1 MGDEDL
7 IKNVLVAMPY
17 AAKLGVTAQLEDAG
31 RLLCTMPFHGN
42 HIGNAQLPALH
53 GGSLASFL
61 EITAILQLAREQAA
75 VQQVDSIEAGRAAI
89 PLPVNVTVQYLRSAR
104 ALACHAEARVLK
116 VGRRTS
122 TVFCQLWQDDE
133 AKPVT
138 SMTGV
143 FIQPKS

>member
-1 MGDEDL
+1 MDDRQL
-7 IKNVLVAMPY
+7 IENVLAAMPY
-17 AAKLGVTAQLEDAG
+17 AGKLGVSPQLDDDG
-31 RLLCTMPFHGN
+31 RLICTMPFNEN

-61 EITAILQLAREQAA
+61 EITAILQLARAQAA
-75 VQQVDSIEAGRAAI
+75 IQNVETIEAGRAAI

-104 ALACHAEARVLK
+104 ALPCHAAARVLK

-143 FIQPKS
+143 FIQPKN

>member
-1 MGDEDL
+1 MRDSDL
-7 IKNVLVAMPY
+7 INDVLAVMPY
-17 AAKLGVTAQLEDAG
+17 AQKLGVTPHLDDD
-31 RLLCTMPFHGN
+31 RLVCTMPFNEN
-42 HIGNAQLPALH
+42 HIGNQQLPALH

-61 EITAILQLAREQAA
+61 EITAILQVARAQAA
-75 VQQVDSIEAGRAAI
+75 IQQIETIEAGRAAF

-104 ALACHAEARVLK
+104 ALPCHAEARMLK

-122 TVFCQLWQDDE
+122 TGFCQLWQDDE
-133 AKPVT
+133 SKPVA